1 MSNVILL
8 VDDEPV
14 FNFIADSHIKR
25 IDSSSEVFSVH
36 NGKEALDFLHRAIN
50 GQLKMPTHIFLD
62 LNMPVMD
69 GFTFLHEYKKLLTA
83 QTNNTKV
90 VVLTSSN
97 NPWDKAHVQ
106 SYDIDNYINK
116 PKSTQH
122 LKYVLDVQ

>member
-14 FNFIADSHIKR
+14 FNFIADS
-25 IDSSSEVFSVH
+25 
-36 NGKEALDFLHRAIN
+36 
-50 GQLKMPTHIFLD
+50 HIFLD